1 MDWIKYLII
10 IAIPL
15 NFLGFM
21 IKHLS
26 KIPNYLI
33 VIIVTICAYFAVKY
47 LTYKFN
53 LVESTNATG
62 FIIGNTI
69 SVSSLAVFNKDL
81 ASSVRK
87 GILDLMG
94 IIKKTQLLEGS
105 MEERLKAYRRGLL
118 KKALTI
124 LFTDIL
130 MLIICF
136 SVKFDKTQIMDYL
149 IYTTLISLGTVLI
162 EDLINKS
169 MTDKEKLNVQ
179 YFIVFVLAWIS
190 IGAISVAWFSSSWN
204 VFIGSIVASSFCL
217 GLAFFLAHWSYLP
230 SLRSKDEVLQDLMD
244 KKWLVYKKM
253 TQEEMIEDM
262 LTNIK
267 YYFKK
272 DLWGAELDLSN
283 PMFLDSEGAPQA
295 TKAAAY
301 ARNDQ
306 SIINKSV
313 EYFQRIIATKDQ
325 VVKK

>member
-47 LTYKFN
+47 LTYKLN
-53 LVESTNATG
+53 LVEPTNATG

-81 ASSVRK
+81 ASSIRK
-87 GILDLMG
+87 GVLDLMG

-204 VFIGSIVASSFCL
+204 VFIGSIVLSSFCL
-217 GLAFFLAHWSYLP
+217 GLAFFLAHWSYIP

-301 ARNDQ
+301 ARSDQ